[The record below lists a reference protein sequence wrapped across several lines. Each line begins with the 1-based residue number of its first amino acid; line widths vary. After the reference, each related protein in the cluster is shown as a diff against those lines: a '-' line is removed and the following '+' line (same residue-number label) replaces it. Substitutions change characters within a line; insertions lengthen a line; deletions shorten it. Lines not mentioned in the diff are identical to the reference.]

1 LLNNGRAVEQGYDA
15 FGHLH
20 IPETPFTMFDVRISK
35 PGTSTVKNSV
45 LRDGHSFW
53 LNAEFNF

>member
-1 LLNNGRAVEQGYDA
+1 
-15 FGHLH
+15 
-20 IPETPFTMFDVRISK
+20 MFDVRISK